1 MKPLMLKKETEA
13 LAALKADLGTK
24 HLFRWMKL
32 IGSKARGDFDE
43 ESDLDVVIV
52 LEQVDWRI
60 ERDVFESCFYI
71 GLKYDVLISPTVYSK
86 QELDMPLTRITP
98 FYLAVEAEGVL
109 V

>member
-1 MKPLMLKKETEA
+1 MKPTLLKKEMEA
-13 LAALKADLGTK
+13 LAELKAELEKK
-24 HLFRWMKL
+24 HFFHWMKL
-32 IGSKARGDFDE
+32 IGSKARGDSDE
-43 ESDLDVVIV
+43 ESDIDVVIV

-60 ERDVFESCFYI
+60 ERDVFEACFYI
-71 GLKYDVLISPTVYSK
+71 GLKHDVVISPSVYSK